1 MEIRIKVDNL
11 DDNQTVKSAM
21 KDIINSMS
29 AVTVQHILNAESNIN
44 ATQSKIAQAK
54 KEIDELHIRILEK
67 MKYIQALEA
76 GLAKDELRFQT
87 ALAVAMQIC
96 PEKIV
101 ERWKSL

>member
-11 DDNQTVKSAM
+11 DDNQTVKSAI
-21 KDIINSMS
+21 KDIISSMS

-44 ATQSKIAQAK
+44 AAQSKIAQAK
-54 KEIDELHIRILEK
+54 NEIDELHIRILEK